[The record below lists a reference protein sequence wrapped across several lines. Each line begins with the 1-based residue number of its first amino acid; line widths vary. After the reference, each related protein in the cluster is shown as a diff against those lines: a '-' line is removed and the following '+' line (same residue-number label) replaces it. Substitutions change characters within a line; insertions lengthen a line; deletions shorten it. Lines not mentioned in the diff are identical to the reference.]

1 MNLSFEKWKLKK
13 PIPVAAAIDNHDYT
27 VVQWISDTNLLRLGN
42 DAIIVVLVDVTNH
55 LGGFITKVV
64 YENVLIEDA
73 YFGSCC
79 WERCGRKGDDCGSW
93 DCKTTVVPKDLK
105 SACVNFYSRLISNI
119 LKYRVHTLV
128 DIYDTHK
135 YTKTINIKNMYL
147 NVYL

>member
-1 MNLSFEKWKLKK
+1 MCKIIKLVNLSFEKWKLKK

-42 DAIIVVLVDVTNH
+42 DAVVVVLVDVTNH
-55 LGGFITKVV
+55 LGGLITKVV

-105 SACVNFYSRLISNI
+105 SKCVNFYSRLISNI
-119 LKYRVHTLV
+119 LKYIEYIH
-128 DIYDTHK
+128 
-135 YTKTINIKNMYL
+135 
-147 NVYL
+147 

>member
-1 MNLSFEKWKLKK
+1 MCKIIKLVNLSFEKWKLKK

-42 DAIIVVLVDVTNH
+42 DAVVVVLVDVTNH
-55 LGGFITKVV
+55 LGGLITKVV

-93 DCKTTVVPKDLK
+93 DCKTTVVPKD
-105 SACVNFYSRLISNI
+105 
-119 LKYRVHTLV
+119 
-128 DIYDTHK
+128 
-135 YTKTINIKNMYL
+135 
-147 NVYL
+147 